1 MSGVSSETVEPL
13 LVFDKKLKDDADEA
27 TLLEGSGML
36 RTLMINCQKGG
47 IGRNRVE
54 KAGNTRNEV
63 RMESSSVVTDQRLT
77 RWRYALSCR
86 PLN

>member
-1 MSGVSSETVEPL
+1 LSISALGAMCKMSRVSSETVEPL
-13 LVFDKKLKDDADEA
+13 LVFNKKLKDDADKA
-27 TLLEGSGML
+27 TLLEGLGML

-63 RMESSSVVTDQRLT
+63 YMESSSIVT
-77 RWRYALSCR
+77 
-86 PLN
+86 N